1 MERDG
6 GLSKRAR
13 NSPERIVL
21 ESPYHSRERDLSAA
35 GGILLSGCINVT
47 TLRGPSTRVRDC
59 RWRLDVSRCLR
70 QTGARH
76 RLRLFATPV
85 WFSPFPS
92 RGRESANALLPASI
106 PLLHG
111 EQLCEINYS
120 PPALTLIHVARTARL
135 PSPSPPLSHFYYP
148 YYSSLSL
155 LFSLCPFS
163 SFFFISSVS
172 NSFLSGRNSEKNRS
186 LDECWWDLTS
196 GGGEGVLERWKGVV
210 LSERFSSGKRNF
222 YFDTSFL
229 RERLILR
236 SIGINL
242 FLRRNC

>member
-1 MERDG
+1 MIWYFRFSVSTLRRHAVHKHAWKG
-6 GLSKRAR
+6 MAFR
-13 NSPERIVL
+13 NALGIRPSESFWNRHIIPEREIYPPPV
-21 ESPYHSRERDLSAA
+21 ESCYRVAL
-35 GGILLSGCINVT
+35 

-85 WFSPFPS
+85 WFFPFPS

-163 SFFFISSVS
+163 SRLL
-172 NSFLSGRNSEKNRS
+172 FLFRAYRILFSREETRRRI
-186 LDECWWDLTS
+186 
-196 GGGEGVLERWKGVV
+196 GVLMNV
-210 LSERFSSGKRNF
+210 
-222 YFDTSFL
+222 D
-229 RERLILR
+229 
-236 SIGINL
+236 GI
-242 FLRRNC
+242 